1 MSRGRVPPLPS
12 TQFSD
17 QELPVRSTLPVEGK
31 RCLLQVQ
38 PIMDE
43 PINASVETPVVEETN
58 ETPQVETET
67 TQEEVTNE
75 APAEPSEEQPKE
87 LDSVDKKPTRSE
99 KRVHQLLN
107 KLKDKGEP
115 QSNDVF
121 GQNMPPWW
129 NNTQPLDPNR
139 EYTLEELNAIQEQ
152 KSAQKAYT
160 ATQIAIAQERQRN
173 QFISNVEKY
182 QSELE
187 EVAKS
192 PEFSSKD
199 FDSRFTELY
208 NSINMDETGNFKPK
222 KSPKEIY
229 QILKGTAEMGANRG
243 MMEAS
248 KSMAQT
254 IANAAVTPTA
264 SRAEDPNA
272 KSRELFNEARNNG
285 STDAWA
291 AYLKTIK

>member
-1 MSRGRVPPLPS
+1 
-12 TQFSD
+12 
-17 QELPVRSTLPVEGK
+17 
-31 RCLLQVQ
+31 
-38 PIMDE
+38 MDE
-43 PINASVETPVVEETN
+43 QNTASVETPVVEETN
-58 ETPQVETET
+58 ETPQVESET
-67 TQEEVTNE
+67 TQEEVINE
-75 APAEPSEEQPKE
+75 APAELSEEQPKE
-87 LDSVDKKPTRSE
+87 SSSVDRPTRSE

-107 KLKDKGEP
+107 KLKDRGEP

-121 GQNMPPWW
+121 GQNLPPWW
-129 NNTQPLDPNR
+129 NNTPALDPNK
-139 EYTLEELNAIQEQ
+139 EYSLEELNNIQEQ
-152 KSAQKAYT
+152 KATQKAYA

-192 PEFSSKD
+192 PEFGSKD

-208 NSINMDETGNFKPK
+208 NTTNMDEFGNFKPK
-222 KSPKEIY
+222 MSPKKIY

-248 KSMAQT
+248 KSMAET

-272 KSRELFNEARNNG
+272 KSRELFNEARANG